1 MYPITN
7 KDSRDCKQTPLI
19 EPDGFQVH
27 AISLVQKEL
36 AGRGGSGIGLINTF
50 SMELEASPQT
60 GRIRRYSGMQPSRDH
75 QAQGRATF
83 AECSGNRVILST
95 VRAPPTRLTRLRLQ
109 SQQCRFAI
117 SPSASYAALTHV
129 LYQAEIPG
137 RCSFKNGPHVFL
149 NKCRRKRNRH
159 VLQLHLQL
167 WILRSGQRPL
177 DVLVGETRQL

>member
-60 GRIRRYSGMQPSRDH
+60 GRIRRYSGMQPGRDH

-95 VRAPPTRLTRLRLQ
+95 VRAPPDPADQTPSPVTTVQVCYFSIGLL
-109 SQQCRFAI
+109 CRVN
-117 SPSASYAALTHV
+117 P
-129 LYQAEIPG
+129 
-137 RCSFKNGPHVFL
+137 CSL
-149 NKCRRKRNRH
+149 SSRNPRS
-159 VLQLHLQL
+159 LQLQE
-167 WILRSGQRPL
+167 WAACIPQQVPP
-177 DVLVGETRQL
+177 